1 MRVILLPYNIAG
13 TASSLAFALR
23 KRGHSAEAWVYALD
37 WLNIGA
43 DRVLVRSHHKSS
55 FFLQLA
61 IQMRKWRMLSYL
73 WKADVVVYCFG
84 ATVFYP
90 ARGSFPKWAYPFWV
104 AYNLVNMGIQLIE
117 LAVAKARKI
126 RIVVLFQGNDA
137 RRRDYAIKNFE
148 INFAREADGI
158 YSSAGDFVKRC
169 QSWLFDHLA
178 DEILFMN
185 PDLGHVLPPRS
196 KFMPYPS
203 VAAGDFNFAG
213 VTQTRGPL
221 VIGHAPTSRKI
232 KGTEL
237 VIAAVQNLRASG
249 IDVELKLFE
258 NIRRDEAL
266 KLYAHVDVFVDQLF
280 AGWYGA
286 VAVELMAMGKPVIAY
301 VREDDLVHVDPSFA
315 KDLPI
320 LSCKPDELEQT
331 ILRLTQTSR
340 AELNQMGR
348 NARNFVEKWHNPVL
362 ISEHIIR

>member
-13 TASSLAFALR
+13 TASSLALALR
-23 KRGHSAEAWVYALD
+23 KRGYSAEAWVYALD
-37 WLNIGA
+37 WLDIGA
-43 DRVLVRSHHKSS
+43 DRVFVRSEHGSG
-55 FFLQLA
+55 FLLQLA
-61 IQMRKWRMLSYL
+61 IQIRKWGMLSYL

-84 ATVFYP
+84 ATAFYP
-90 ARGSFPKWAYPFWV
+90 ARGHFPKWAYPFWV
-104 AYNLVNMGIQLIE
+104 AYNLLSMGMQLIE
-117 LAVAKARKI
+117 LALAKARKI
-126 RIVVLFQGNDA
+126 EIVVLFQGNDA

-148 INFAREADGI
+148 ISFAGEAEEI
-158 YSSAGDFVKRC
+158 YSGAGDLIKRY
-169 QSWLFDHLA
+169 QSWLFSQLA
-178 DEILFMN
+178 DEIFFLN
-185 PDLGHVLPPRS
+185 PDLGHVLPSRS

-203 VAAGDFNFAG
+203 VAAEDFTFAG
-213 VTQTRGPL
+213 VAQTQGPL
-221 VIGHAPTSRKI
+221 IIGHAPTSRKI
-232 KGTEL
+232 KGTDL

-348 NARNFVEKWHNPVL
+348 NARNFVEKWHNPIL